1 MVRSMESL
9 SYVSISSRWG
19 GLSIGWRAKE
29 KTPRIYRVLLPREH
43 ERALMQGVTP
53 VALSDAGSSLPPAI
67 AEFGE
72 RMERFLAGEEVEFE
86 QRHIDLLALETC
98 SGFQRRVLM
107 AEYGIPRGWVSTYGR
122 IAKHLGVPGG
132 ARAVG
137 NGLGSNPF
145 PIVIP
150 CHRAVRA
157 DGALGGFRG
166 GVEMKRGLLT
176 MEGVEISQAGKVLTD
191 RFYY

>member
-1 MVRSMESL
+1 MENL
-9 SYVSISSRWG
+9 SYVSLSSRWG
-19 GLSIGWRAKE
+19 GLSIVWRETGSGPQVAH
-29 KTPRIYRVLLPREH
+29 ILLPNE
-43 ERALMQGVTP
+43 QP
-53 VALSDAGSSLPPAI
+53 VAESVVQVTFPDASLPAAI
-67 AEFGE
+67 AELGE
-72 RMERFLAGEEVEFE
+72 YMHRFVMGEATGFE

-98 SGFQRRVLM
+98 SEFQRRVLL

-137 NGLGSNPF
+137 NALGSNPF

-157 DGALGGFRG
+157 DGRLGGFRG
-166 GVEMKRGLLT
+166 GVEMKRALLA
-176 MEGVEISQAGKVLTD
+176 MEGVEISRAGKLLTD